1 MLLVGRSGAGDAV
14 YLVSMGHTSTDLKS
28 PVEYSRPMASAAP
41 VSIDLATLIA
51 NGQAFGL
58 SPEDFLTRSAATQR
72 GRLLVAAALVVAGQG
87 YAGASVRDIVAAA
100 GVSRSTFYD
109 NFDGK
114 DECLIAAY
122 QATVSTSL
130 ARMAEAALAAAEH
143 GWRSGL
149 VAGVRSVFAEI
160 RERPAVARAT
170 YVELGSAGAAVL
182 VARREGNDLFAEHV
196 RSLADAV
203 RQVDPRM
210 PDVSLGRIGLLISGL
225 DLRIAYV
232 LNEGRLD
239 ELDLIEDLAI
249 EAIDAMYS
257 PALSDARVV
266 EHA

>member
-1 MLLVGRSGAGDAV
+1 MSSGDVG
-14 YLVSMGHTSTDLKS
+14 TF
-28 PVEYSRPMASAAP
+28 
-41 VSIDLATLIA
+41 DLATLIG
-51 NGQAFGL
+51 NGEAFGL
-58 SPEDFLTRSAATQR
+58 SPEDFLTRSSSTQR
-72 GRLLVAAALVVAGQG
+72 GRLLVAAALVVARQG
-87 YAGASVRDIVAAA
+87 YAGASVSDIVAAA

-122 QATVSTSL
+122 QTTVTTSL
-130 ARMAEAALAAAEH
+130 ARMAEAAMAAAGN
-143 GWRSGL
+143 GWRAGL
-149 VAGVRSVFAEI
+149 VAGVHSVFTEI
-160 RERPAVARAT
+160 RERPAIARAT

-182 VARREGNDLFAEHV
+182 AARREGNDRFAQHV

-232 LNEGRLD
+232 LNEARARETGATAPGDGLK
-239 ELDLIEDLAI
+239 ELDVIEQLAV

-257 PALSDARVV
+257 PALADALVPADR
-266 EHA
+266 A